1 MASHP
6 ITAFSGA
13 ALNNAASGF
22 YRLCFSIG
30 LASIF
35 IFSHTAAAEA
45 PAKAAQ
51 CAACH
56 GQDGGKTIM
65 PNYPK
70 IKGQNKAYIVDSLKA
85 YKNGSRKGGNAA
97 IMIGQSASLTNAE
110 IEALAD
116 YYSKQ

>member
-1 MASHP
+1 MLNHIFPRLLRNSP
-6 ITAFSGA
+6 INRLAYIVFMTFSLALSFTAK
-13 ALNNAASGF
+13 
-22 YRLCFSIG
+22 
-30 LASIF
+30 
-35 IFSHTAAAEA
+35 AEA

-70 IKGQNKAYIVDSLKA
+70 IKGQNKAYIIDSLKA
-85 YKNGSRKGGNAA
+85 YKNGNRKGGNAA
-97 IMIGQSASLTNAE
+97 IMIGQSASLSDADM
-110 IEALAD
+110 EALAD